1 MPLLAGRISERGR
14 DELVAALEAAD
25 VPCGPVNLV
34 GEALAGMQ
42 RVHPGGWLQESG
54 GVRLAPDAIRLDG
67 AHLPL
72 RLPPP
77 RLGQHTDE
85 ILRQVG
91 LSEEEIAGLR
101 DAGVVA

>member
-1 MPLLAGRISERGR
+1 MNLA
-14 DELVAALEAAD
+14 
-25 VPCGPVNLV
+25 

-42 RVHPGGWLQESG
+42 RVHPDGWLQESG
-54 GVRLAPDAIRLDG
+54 GVLVAPDAIRLDG

-72 RLPPP
+72 TLPPP

-85 ILRQVG
+85 ILREVG
-91 LSEEEIAGLR
+91 LSAEEIAGLR